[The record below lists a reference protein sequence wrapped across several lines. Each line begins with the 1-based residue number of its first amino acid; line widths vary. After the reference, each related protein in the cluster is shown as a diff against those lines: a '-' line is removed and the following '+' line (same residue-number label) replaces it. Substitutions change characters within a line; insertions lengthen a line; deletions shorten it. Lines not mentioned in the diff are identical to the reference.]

1 MAAFSSNIDITSG
14 GTYAM
19 DVTNGETSAKVA
31 TDLNGKFANIQE
43 LLQNGLPEVW
53 TGDSLPDSLPNG
65 KLLYYNNNLYLSNLL
80 RVLDTNDLNTINNN
94 VQEQISSSII
104 YTRSTDVSPTFNI
117 GANIKGVVCQTV
129 FKGPADI
136 IYMPTF
142 NNNTIYITTTS
153 GGKYSSLRPAILMT
167 IGYTMT
173 SSSLK
178 INRFYFV
185 DDEMEYTGINY
196 TSCIFFT

>member
-65 KLLYYNNNLYLSNLL
+65 KIILYNNGLYFNYNGKISTSKINILSTTKPPTNLFALEYVYDYSFPFDLPYLIFSYIYYENK
-80 RVLDTNDLNTINNN
+80 DNYKYMLNTNEIKNTYIYFDNNN
-94 VQEQISSSII
+94 YISCGTPFKADNNTLRIWLRISSGVDISYIKNVI
-104 YTRSTDVSPTFNI
+104 Y
-117 GANIKGVVCQTV
+117 
-129 FKGPADI
+129 
-136 IYMPTF
+136 
-142 NNNTIYITTTS
+142 YIT
-153 GGKYSSLRPAILMT
+153 
-167 IGYTMT
+167 
-173 SSSLK
+173 
-178 INRFYFV
+178 
-185 DDEMEYTGINY
+185 
-196 TSCIFFT
+196 